1 MTARNV
7 APCLCTP
14 WEQSGRRKE
23 IVAVVVG
30 GDGGRE
36 AAVITALNS
45 GPSVSPSVPTRKL
58 NRVNCEER
66 QEEEEEEKQLHVSS
80 VNETIRE

>member
-1 MTARNV
+1 MSHPVCARRGSR
-7 APCLCTP
+7 AGGGKRSSL
-14 WEQSGRRKE
+14 SSL
-23 IVAVVVG
+23 AVTE
-30 GDGGRE
+30 GGRE
-36 AAVITALNS
+36 AVVITALNS